1 MATTCDYCHKPLSL
15 MRRLRGE
22 QFCSVEH
29 LDLYT
34 AQQAEFARQ
43 RLAAS
48 VEDKPATQRPPAL
61 LKRIARTPV
70 EANGHSNGKNGHGN
84 GTLTKEAPPVELPSE
99 DFLRVAGALS
109 EPPILLRRI
118 DPPLNRPSEPE
129 LPEIAAAP
137 DVEYPMAGF
146 VPDLPGPPCEPA
158 EFPPNSVEPAVAESE
173 SLKPR
178 LSLDPQAAPPYA
190 PLQEFVAEPEL
201 EAPSILPSEAAEMN
215 PAAAQFPQLHA
226 DPESVVASWSNERL
240 IELFVAPAENTR
252 RSSELLARPAD
263 LPAEFTAPKPDLSA
277 LYVDS
282 SDLLIEPPA
291 PASVRTTSLRLLS
304 GHLKVAGLAEFARDA
319 QFEPEIAAP
328 QAETVSK
335 LPLAAR
341 IPWTPT
347 PLFSTPSFGSMFGAL
362 EPQLVS
368 ELPSVPEWS
377 LSQSFVASSVALPET
392 EPRCLPSGAAL
403 GDTAWVASSGGV
415 QTPRMPASWPHFTKT
430 GPNFGWELAR
440 PKSSLQISGL
450 HPETATTHA
459 VAEIV
464 LLPDAPG
471 ARPALADLGNT
482 SEQWSRPRSADPIAV
497 TTEPNLTAPG
507 LAPRVRDFR
516 ARVEAR
522 LDAVRRQEPQGW
534 SNPRVDSTMLE
545 PSVAANARPASSPVD
560 LRWTP
565 ISNPSPAGLGIG
577 GRMIPQRSMLTGP
590 AVPMSEL
597 SSWAYPSGEPQPGI
611 SLEPTATLRPG
622 KFSPNVPRSSER
634 PATPLAKLQPV
645 RYRAVSLVVV
655 PPPNFRLQPTA
666 LTEETRFVALA
677 PHGAYRLP
685 RIRHTGYR
693 MPGPYPKL
701 PRQLP
706 EQYLARPITQMPPPH
721 FEVSFVWAHT
731 RQDDES
737 LPRLDAPVP
746 THIHPADYF
755 TWPAIK
761 TPRTDR
767 ILPAR
772 EYDTVLGPAVGA
784 NPTARRFGPARAGLQ
799 VNSKK
804 ADVLP
809 RTGA

>member
-34 AQQAEFARQ
+34 AQQAEFALQ

-70 EANGHSNGKNGHGN
+70 EANGHANGKNGHSN
-84 GTLTKEAPPVELPSE
+84 GTLIKEAPPAEQPSE

-118 DPPLNRPSEPE
+118 DPPQPPPSEPA
-129 LPEIAAAP
+129 LPEIVAAP

-146 VPDLPGPPCEPA
+146 VSNLPGPPREPTA
-158 EFPPNSVEPAVAESE
+158 LPESSIEPAVAESE

-178 LSLDPQAAPPYA
+178 LQVEPQAAPPYA
-190 PLQEFVAEPEL
+190 PLQEFVSEPEL
-201 EAPSILPSEAAEMN
+201 EAPSIIPSDPTEPY
-215 PAAAQFPQLHA
+215 PAAAQLPQLRA
-226 DPESVVASWSNERL
+226 DPESVVAAWSNERL
-240 IELFVAPAENTR
+240 IELFVAPAESAR
-252 RSSELLARPAD
+252 HSSELLARPAD
-263 LPAEFTAPKPDLSA
+263 LPAEFTAPMPDLSA
-277 LYVDS
+277 LHMDS

-291 PASVRTTSLRLLS
+291 PAAVRTTSLRLLS
-304 GHLKVAGLAEFARDA
+304 GHLKLVGLAEFERDA
-319 QFEPEIAAP
+319 KIAPAIAAP
-328 QAETVSK
+328 LAEPVSL

-347 PLFSTPSFGSMFGAL
+347 SLLSTPSFGSMFGAI

-368 ELPSVPEWS
+368 ELPAVPGWS
-377 LSQSFVASSVALPET
+377 LSQSFVAPSVALPESELKST
-392 EPRCLPSGAAL
+392 PGAAPG
-403 GDTAWVASSGGV
+403 GDAGWVASSGSL
-415 QTPRMPASWPHFTKT
+415 QTPRMPGSLPHFHKT

-450 HPETATTHA
+450 HPETSTAHT
-459 VAEIV
+459 VPEV
-464 LLPDAPG
+464 VMLPDAPG

-482 SEQWSRPRSADPIAV
+482 AEQWSRPRNATPRAV
-497 TTEPNLTAPG
+497 TAEPNLIAPG

-522 LDAVRRQEPQGW
+522 LDAVHRQEPQGW
-534 SNPRVDSTMLE
+534 STPRVDSTMLE
-545 PSVAANARPASSPVD
+545 PSVSANSRPASSPVD
-560 LRWTP
+560 LRWSP
-565 ISNPSPAGLGIG
+565 ISNPSPAGLGIV
-577 GRMIPQRSMLTGP
+577 GRVIPQRSMLTGP
-590 AVPMSEL
+590 AVPMSAA
-597 SSWAYPSGEPQPGI
+597 SSWTFPSGEPQPGI
-611 SLEPTATLRPG
+611 SLEPTAALRPG
-622 KFSPNVPRSSER
+622 KFSPNAPRSSAK
-634 PATPLAKLQPV
+634 PATPLADLQPV

-655 PPPNFRLQPTA
+655 PPPNYRLEPTVLA
-666 LTEETRFVALA
+666 EETRFVALA

-685 RIRHTGYR
+685 RIRQAGYR

-706 EQYLARPITQMPPPH
+706 EQYLARPITQVPPPN
-721 FEVSFVWAHT
+721 FEVPLVWAHT
-731 RQDDES
+731 RQDNAS
-737 LPRLDAPVP
+737 LPQLEAPVP
-746 THIHPADYF
+746 ARIHPADYF
-755 TWPAIK
+755 AWPAIK

-784 NPTARRFGPARAGLQ
+784 NLTARRFGPARAGLQ
-799 VNSKK
+799 ANSKK